1 LDSGRRD
8 NHLARKE
15 EKLNHLEFELYGNPR
30 IELLFSICSHVEDA
44 VAFRSGDRVSVKGY
58 ADPKTVLH
66 VVGDDVTVLGYD
78 SERNILCRQ
87 TYKAA
92 VVQPA
97 PKRGAMA
104 LTL

>member
-1 LDSGRRD
+1 
-8 NHLARKE
+8 LAF
-15 EKLNHLEFELYGNPR
+15 N
-30 IELLFSICSHVEDA
+30 
-44 VAFRSGDRVSVKGY
+44 SGDRVSVKGY

-66 VVGDDVTVLGYD
+66 VVGDDVTVLEYD

-104 LTL
+104 LTF